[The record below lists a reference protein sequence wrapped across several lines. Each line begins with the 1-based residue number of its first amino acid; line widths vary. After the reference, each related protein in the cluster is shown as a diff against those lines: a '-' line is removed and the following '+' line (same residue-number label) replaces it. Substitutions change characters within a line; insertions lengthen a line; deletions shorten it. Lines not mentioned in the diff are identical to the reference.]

1 MLLSTSHGGMS
12 ALLLIN
18 TAHGIRRRGSAHLL
32 QLIVIS
38 EIGLAGTV
46 DVLLVLNDLRVDS
59 LEFGLEDGAAGGR
72 RKAIG
77 AAARVG
83 KVVVVV
89 LELGTSLAPA
99 LLEVSLGCL
108 PRVVGRAA
116 EERIAG

>member
-1 MLLSTSHGGMS
+1 MS

-18 TAHGIRRRGSAHLL
+18 TTHGVRGRSGTHLL

-38 EIGLAGTV
+38 EIGLARTV

-83 KVVVVV
+83 EVVVVV
-89 LELGTSLAPA
+89 LELGTGLAPA
-99 LLEVSLGCL
+99 LLEVSLEYL
-108 PRVVGRAA
+108 PRAMGRAA
-116 EERIAG
+116 DEHIAG